1 MKIAVVTGS
10 SYGLGKSISLMLLK
24 NGFKVY
30 GISRTD
36 PKIEDNNFIWLKAD
50 LLDEMGFNFIYSSI
64 SEDKIDLLINNAGVV
79 VAEKALQFNDESF
92 AKVFGINLIAPIKLT
107 AVLKNKLQGSIVVNI
122 SSTSDRFAE
131 DSLGTYCS
139 SKAAL
144 DIYFDSV
151 AIENPQIKIINILPV
166 YMDTPMLN
174 SILKELDFTTDDA
187 INTEVFAEAV
197 KKIIFNQES
206 IESGARVIVLSNKS
220 LGEVENPEKL
230 YYFNVDTEDFKKIK

>member
-1 MKIAVVTGS
+1 MKVAVVTGS

-24 NGFKVY
+24 NEFKVY
-30 GISRTD
+30 GMSRTN
-36 PKIEDNNFIWLKAD
+36 PNIENKNFVWLKAD
-50 LLDEMGFNFIYSSI
+50 LLDEKCFEFINSSI
-64 SEDKIDLLINNAGVV
+64 FESKIDLLVNNAGVV
-79 VAEKALQFNDESF
+79 MAEKALDFSVTTFN
-92 AKVFGINLIAPIKLT
+92 KVFGLNLVAPIKIT
-107 AVLKNKLQGSIVVNI
+107 ALLKNKINGGTVVNI

-131 DSLGTYCS
+131 DSLGMYCS

-151 AIENPQIKIINILPV
+151 AIENPQIKIVNILPV
-166 YMDTPMLN
+166 YMDTPMLD
-174 SILKELDFTTDDA
+174 SILKELEFTTDDA

-197 KKIIFNQES
+197 KKIIFNQDS

-220 LGEVENPEKL
+220 LSEVKSSEKL